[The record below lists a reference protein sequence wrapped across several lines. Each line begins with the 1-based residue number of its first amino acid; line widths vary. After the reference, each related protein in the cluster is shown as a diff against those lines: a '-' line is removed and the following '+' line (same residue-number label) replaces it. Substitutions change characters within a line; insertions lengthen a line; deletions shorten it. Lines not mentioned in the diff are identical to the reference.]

1 MTSLEKIEYFDDRY
15 RKARAGLGGALPDA
29 DTIGDFMGAWYK
41 AVNSADIDAQL
52 AMCTDDILVED
63 PAMFGRFSKGHDDFR
78 LFAQITYKAFP
89 DMRFEA
95 TGAPLVSLDGNRIVV
110 PWHGSGTLSG
120 GISGWP
126 PEHPEEPVAATG
138 RKFDLEGMDTYEFR
152 DGLISYWRISY
163 DNFEMSQQLGLM
175 G

>member
-15 RKARAGLGGALPDA
+15 RKARAELGGALPGA
-29 DTIGDFMGAWYK
+29 DRIGEFMSHWYT

-52 AMCTDDILVED
+52 AMCTEDILVED
-63 PAMFGRFSKGHDDFR
+63 PAMFGRFSKGHADFR
-78 LFAQITYKAFP
+78 RFAEITYTAFP

-95 TGAPLVSLDGNRIVV
+95 TAAPLIALDGNRIVV
-110 PWHGSGTLSG
+110 PWHGTGTLTG

-126 PEHPEEPVAATG
+126 PEHPEPPVAATG
-138 RKFDLEGMDTYEFR
+138 RRFDLEGMDTYEFR
-152 DGLISYWRISY
+152 DGLISFWRISY

-175 G
+175 P